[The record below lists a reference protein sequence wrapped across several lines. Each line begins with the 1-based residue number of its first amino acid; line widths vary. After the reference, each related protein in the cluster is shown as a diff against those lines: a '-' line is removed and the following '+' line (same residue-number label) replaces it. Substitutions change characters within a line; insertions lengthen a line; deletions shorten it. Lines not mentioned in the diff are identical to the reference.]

1 MRGRTQLLRRTCR
14 VCKRRPWFC
23 TLVIYSAQRAH
34 VLDRRCAPYG
44 RGRPGPEGDR
54 RLPREPAAAP
64 GGSRSEAWC
73 RSGRPLGARGGGAAA
88 HRGGAQQPADR
99 GRAGDQPEHGW
110 RRVGLLQEAQD
121 NVVELGR
128 LLPIGG
134 VAGAADDVVAR
145 AGDEPMA
152 HLDEVRRRDLVVLAD
167 EEEDGQAG
175 GVQALVDGEAWRRAG
190 RRWRRLHL
198 SRRVKEVARARRVEA
213 ADLAQEE
220 VEVRVL
226 FSEGGMDGE
235 GAEAALAAGRCRL
248 PP

>member
-1 MRGRTQLLRRTCR
+1 MAFALL
-14 VCKRRPWFC
+14 
-23 TLVIYSAQRAH
+23 
-34 VLDRRCAPYG
+34 
-44 RGRPGPEGDR
+44 GDR
-54 RLPREPAAAP
+54 
-64 GGSRSEAWC
+64 
-73 RSGRPLGARGGGAAA
+73 
-88 HRGGAQQPADR
+88 
-99 GRAGDQPEHGW
+99 

-190 RRWRRLHL
+190 RRGGGLHL
-198 SRRVKEVARARRVEA
+198 SPRG
-213 ADLAQEE
+213 
-220 VEVRVL
+220 
-226 FSEGGMDGE
+226 EGG
-235 GAEAALAAGRCRL
+235 GRGRRGGGGGVG
-248 PP
+248 

>member
-1 MRGRTQLLRRTCR
+1 MAFALL
-14 VCKRRPWFC
+14 
-23 TLVIYSAQRAH
+23 
-34 VLDRRCAPYG
+34 
-44 RGRPGPEGDR
+44 GDR
-54 RLPREPAAAP
+54 
-64 GGSRSEAWC
+64 
-73 RSGRPLGARGGGAAA
+73 
-88 HRGGAQQPADR
+88 
-99 GRAGDQPEHGW
+99 

-121 NVVELGR
+121 DVVELGR
-128 LLPIGG
+128 LLPVGG

-167 EEEDGQAG
+167 EEEDGQG
-175 GVQALVDGEAWRRAG
+175 GGAPAVVGGGGGGEAWRGAG

-235 GAEAALAAGRCRL
+235 GAEAALAAGRRRR
-248 PP
+248 PRA